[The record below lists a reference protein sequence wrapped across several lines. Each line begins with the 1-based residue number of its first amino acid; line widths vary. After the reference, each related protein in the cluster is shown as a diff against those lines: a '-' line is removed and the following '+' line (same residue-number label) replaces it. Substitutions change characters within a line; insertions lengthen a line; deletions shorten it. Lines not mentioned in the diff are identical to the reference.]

1 VESCPRATKGFPRK
15 RNRDA
20 HMSTRHN
27 APSTVIGKIIL
38 EQAID
43 ETLGTKLGGEDSE
56 MATTEDMIGLE
67 LKLRELERE
76 KIELDLRQSRVDEDI
91 KALKRT
97 IQLVAT

>member
-1 VESCPRATKGFPRK
+1 VESCPRVTKGFLRK

-20 HMSTRHN
+20 HMSTRYN
-27 APSTVIGKIIL
+27 VPSTVIDKIIL

-43 ETLGTKLGGEDSE
+43 ETLSTKLSGEDSE
-56 MATTEDMIGLE
+56 MVTTEDMIGLE

-76 KIELDLRQSRVDEDI
+76 KIKLNLCQSRVDKDI

-97 IQLVAT
+97 I